1 MSRSNAHLMAPAPE
15 FTEEASKRE
24 TGEMKAQTISIIGL
38 GRTGASVG
46 LALKASTL
54 DVAII
59 GHDKDG
65 DATQAALDAG
75 AIDSKQWRLVR
86 AATEGDIIIIA
97 TPDSEVEGIL
107 QAIGPDVREHTLIL
121 SLSSLKGPGQ
131 RWADRY
137 LEQGHYVGAV
147 AVLAAGA
154 LTDGT
159 PGIAGARADLFRDS
173 IFCLMPAPSA
183 DPQAVETAVN
193 LGTVLGAKPFFVDA
207 DEYDNLVLGVETI
220 PGLLAAALFG
230 AVTAASGWRDMLRF
244 ANLPFAQAT
253 LPLRDD
259 ESLALRALNDQTATL
274 HWLDQVLETLSALR
288 GRIAEGDGDQ
298 VAAYLQQLSIERD
311 KWLHERK
318 KNQWEE
324 VVQQDHKPRSIMEHF
339 LGRRGETDG

>member
-1 MSRSNAHLMAPAPE
+1 
-15 FTEEASKRE
+15 
-24 TGEMKAQTISIIGL
+24 MKAQTISIIGL

-46 LALKASTL
+46 MALKASRL
-54 DVAII
+54 DVSII

-65 DATQAALDAG
+65 AAMQAALDAG
-75 AIDSKQWRLVR
+75 AVDSKQWRLVR
-86 AATEGDIIIIA
+86 AAADGDIIVLA
-97 TPDSEVEGIL
+97 TPESEVEGIL
-107 QAIGPDVREHTLIL
+107 QAIGPDVSEHALIL
-121 SLSSLKGPGQ
+121 SLGGLKGPGQ

-147 AVLAAGA
+147 AVLAANS

-159 PGIAGARADLFRDS
+159 PGIDGARADLFRGS

-220 PGLLAAALFG
+220 PGLLAAALLA
-230 AVTAASGWRDMLRF
+230 AVTTTSGWRDMLRF

-259 ESLALRALNDQTATL
+259 EALTLRALNDPAATL
-274 HWLDQVLETLSALR
+274 HWLDEVLQRLRDLR
-288 GRIAEGDGDQ
+288 GRIAEGDREQ
-298 VAAYLQQLSIERD
+298 LAAYLQQLSIERD
-311 KWLHERK
+311 KWLHERQ

-324 VVQQDHKPRSIMEHF
+324 VVQEQYKPPGMIAHF
-339 LGRRGETDG
+339 LGRRGETDA